1 MRRSPARFIAS
12 WSSLLALA
20 GAAAAF
26 EGAPPPI
33 ERIDLPDAQ
42 IVLLGE
48 VHDNGVHHERQAAV
62 LRGMDP
68 AAVVFEMLT
77 PVQAG
82 ILADSTLSG
91 KALAEALDWAG
102 SGWPDFSFYEPVIEA
117 ARATRIFG
125 MAVPRA
131 DLGAVFDVG
140 AATAFGPDAARFGLD
155 QPLPEDE
162 QATREEAQFAAHCD
176 ALPREMLPGMV
187 DAQRFRDAAFARSI
201 LQALEET
208 GGPVAVIAGN
218 GHVRKDWGIPVY
230 LSHAAPEVT
239 VLSVGQIEDQDTP
252 PVDAPYDLWILSA
265 PAERDDPCA
274 VFAK

>member
-1 MRRSPARFIAS
+1 M
-12 WSSLLALA
+12 LA

-26 EGAPPPI
+26 EGTPPPVDS
-33 ERIDLPDAQ
+33 IDLPDAQ

-48 VHDNGVHHERQAAV
+48 VHDNGAHHDRQAAA
-62 LRGMDP
+62 LKGMEP

-77 PVQAG
+77 PAQADV
-82 ILADSTLSG
+82 LADSPLSG
-91 KALAEALDWAG
+91 EALAEALDWDG
-102 SGWPDFSFYEPVIEA
+102 SGWPDFSLYEPVIEA
-117 ARATRIFG
+117 ARATRVYG

-131 DLGAVFDVG
+131 DLGAVFDGG
-140 AATAFGPDAARFGLD
+140 AAAAFGPEAARFGLD
-155 QPLPEDE
+155 QPLPDDE
-162 QATREEAQFAAHCD
+162 QAAREEAQFAAHCE

-187 DAQRFRDAAFARSI
+187 EAQRFRDAVFARTI
-201 LQALEET
+201 LQALVDT

-239 VLSVGQIEDQDTP
+239 VLSVGQVERQGRLPD
-252 PVDAPYDLWILSA
+252 DAPYDLWILSA

-274 VFAK
+274 VFAR